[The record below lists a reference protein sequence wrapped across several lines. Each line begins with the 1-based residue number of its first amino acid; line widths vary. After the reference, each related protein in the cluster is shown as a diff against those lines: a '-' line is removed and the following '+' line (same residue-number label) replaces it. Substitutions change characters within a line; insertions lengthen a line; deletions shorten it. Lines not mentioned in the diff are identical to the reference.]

1 MYVDPC
7 GQISTEFKKAVSTL
21 GKNVYF
27 SKTKTQK
34 DSNSCGPISTELA
47 MHFQSQYFFKKDTLL
62 ENLQSLSGR
71 SNSNVKNI
79 DLASLLSK
87 DLKHQCSQSHS
98 KKIRAKHAK
107 IAHGAQNES
116 PIDILGCINFLVENR
131 DNHQLQNFIEHL
143 DASHAIKQA
152 ITYYEEL
159 GLLHA
164 SNVDTDTSSN
174 TSQEVHE
181 DLSSTSQSS
190 TSLNPYRPSSNN
202 TTKICFA
209 ILGCGAAALSVF
221 AKSKQHTAGENAAA
235 ITTATLLC
243 LVLALV
249 AQKIFID
256 RPNTSLK
263 TNSNQSDVCCSQ
275 QQR

>member
-1 MYVDPC
+1 M
-7 GQISTEFKKAVSTL
+7 
-21 GKNVYF
+21 
-27 SKTKTQK
+27 
-34 DSNSCGPISTELA
+34 
-47 MHFQSQYFFKKDTLL
+47 
-62 ENLQSLSGR
+62 
-71 SNSNVKNI
+71 
-79 DLASLLSK
+79 
-87 DLKHQCSQSHS
+87 
-98 KKIRAKHAK
+98 
-107 IAHGAQNES
+107 
-116 PIDILGCINFLVENR
+116 
-131 DNHQLQNFIEHL
+131 
-143 DASHAIKQA
+143 
-152 ITYYEEL
+152 
-159 GLLHA
+159 
-164 SNVDTDTSSN
+164 DTDTSSN

-209 ILGCGAAALSVF
+209 ILGCIALASGAAALSVF

-243 LVLALV
+243 LILALV